1 MGSLECELFW
11 DKAPVTVGNFVGL
24 ARGTQP
30 WVDPRT
36 GEPGTG
42 PYYDGTV
49 LHRVIPEFMIQMGDP
64 TGTGTGDPG
73 YRFPDEFAPDL
84 RFDRP
89 GLLAMANS
97 GPGTNGG
104 QFFVTEIPTPHLSG
118 RHTIFGACTEDSM
131 TRVRAIARV
140 PVDGM
145 DKPTTPVVL
154 QSVVIEGR

>member
-1 MGSLECELFW
+1 MGALECELYW

-36 GEPGTG
+36 GAPGEG
-42 PYYDGTV
+42 SFYAGTI

-64 TGTGTGDPG
+64 TGTGSGDPG
-73 YRFPDEFAPDL
+73 YRFPDELAPDL

-97 GPGTNGG
+97 GPATNGG
-104 QFFVTEIPTPHLSG
+104 QFFVTEVPTAHLSG
-118 RHTIFGACTEDSM
+118 RHTIFGACDEAAIAT
-131 TRVRAIARV
+131 VKQIARV
-140 PVDGM
+140 PRDEM
-145 DKPTTPVVL
+145 DKPIEPVVL
-154 QSVVIEGR
+154 ERVEIKAR